1 LGNSVTQHGAGP
13 NGGSGLKADRRP
25 KKNECR
31 LYAVRYLNFLS
42 DTFGACR
49 KFRIM
54 TVNDDCCRK
63 DLALIADISIS
74 GTRVARELDARVR
87 VYGKLTCI
95 VSDNGAEFTS
105 KATLRWANENGV
117 AWHFFAPGNTQQNGY
132 SENSNGSLRDE
143 CLNEEMFDSTADA
156 RLSLAL

>member
-1 LGNSVTQHGAGP
+1 
-13 NGGSGLKADRRP
+13 
-25 KKNECR
+25 
-31 LYAVRYLNFLS
+31 
-42 DTFGACR
+42 
-49 KFRIM
+49 M
-54 TVNDDCCRK
+54 TVNDDCCRE

-74 GTRVARELDARVR
+74 RTRVARELDARVG

-117 AWHFFAPGNTQQNGY
+117 AWHFIAPGNTQQNGY